1 VPAPH
6 LLPGQGTKTLLI
18 AQGLGLVA
26 ALAAAMAG
34 RAGAAAGSALGA
46 GLGRH
51 GGDLAVE
58 RAALLSC

>member
-1 VPAPH
+1 
-6 LLPGQGTKTLLI
+6 
-18 AQGLGLVA
+18 VA

-34 RAGAAAGSALGA
+34 RAGAAAESVLGA

-58 RAALLSC
+58 RAALSRC